1 MPGFFE
7 ALENFRPSPRKKLT
21 ATIEGKTVEVDL
33 DTKKKIIQHGEHMF
47 IWKDGKIVMRQI
59 KRRSL
64 LAYPK
69 LTPADKGYSF
79 YDDDPF
85 WPKEIVEGG
94 YNWKIE
100 SE

>member
-7 ALENFRPSPRKKLT
+7 ALENFRPRPRKKLT

-69 LTPADKGYSF
+69 LTLADKGYSF